1 MSLTN
6 AYPKHI
12 KFLLHITITYKESSF
27 QQMLFEAISGVKQ
40 GDSLNH
46 CWLIIAMIYQ
56 TDNLKLFLFT
66 NTCKQ

>member
-1 MSLTN
+1 
-6 AYPKHI
+6 
-12 KFLLHITITYKESSF
+12 
-27 QQMLFEAISGVKQ
+27 MLFEAISGVKQ

-56 TDNLKLFLFT
+56 TDNLKLFLFI